1 MRSKELEKGDWK
13 MRWRITS
20 SIEDLEKGLVF
31 GNFKVINGI
40 PKISTWIGFGKDDLE
55 VDLIDTSKFGEVTKE
70 VIQTL
75 MEKGMVVLSGDRGIG
90 KSTLATYIIW
100 RLLHNKL
107 VDVVVHVNKLIPVDA
122 LEINNQIRADNKKY
136 VIIYDPSPID
146 VYYEPRTMQN
156 IHYDIDGIKTTLN
169 ELMDIKNAWKI
180 IVLPNDFY
188 NIISGNEELGNI
200 INDNVITINLKD
212 KAFLRD
218 VIKEYSGYDS
228 VSDELVKRVMKYDS
242 YTLVAK
248 YTGIIMRERRCEAKN
263 ADELI
268 RGSVDMVKLFFA
280 HYIWGSI
287 LQENTNLAR
296 KASVPL
302 IFYTTFGKLSED
314 VVYMMKAINDG
325 GVWELIDRDRVA
337 KSKLEELIE
346 DDLKPIAKWLSI
358 WHEDLIDETLKDLIG
373 LNGEETRNKYRDHGL
388 KDFIES
394 LDWGYKKLIKRITRP
409 YENLDKEV

>member
-1 MRSKELEKGDWK
+1 
-13 MRWRITS
+13 MRWGIIS

-31 GNFKVINGI
+31 SDFKVINGV

-55 VDLIDTSKFGEVTKE
+55 VDLIDTGKFGEITEE

-75 MEKGMVVLSGDRGIG
+75 IEKGMVVLSGDRGIG
-90 KSTLATYIIW
+90 KSTLVAYTTW
-100 RLLHNKL
+100 RLLRNKL
-107 VDVVVHVNKLIPVDA
+107 VDTVVHVNKLIPADA
-122 LEINNQIRADNKKY
+122 LEMNNQIRADNKKY

-156 IHYDIDGIKTTLN
+156 IDYDIDGMKTTLN
-169 ELMDIKNAWKI
+169 ELMDIKNAWII

-188 NIISGNEELGNI
+188 NIISGNEELWNI
-200 INDNVITINLKD
+200 INDNTITINLKD
-212 KAFLRD
+212 KAFLRE
-218 VIKEYSGYDS
+218 VIKEYSGCDS
-228 VSDELVKRVMKYDS
+228 VSDELVKRVMGYGN
-242 YTLVAK
+242 YTLIAK
-248 YTGIIMRERRCEAKN
+248 YTGIMMRERRCEATN
-263 ADELI
+263 TDELI

-287 LQENTNLAR
+287 LQENMNLAR

-314 VVYMMKAINDG
+314 AIYMMKAVNDG

-337 KSKLEELIE
+337 KSKLGELVE
-346 DDLKPIAKWLSI
+346 DDLKPIAKWLSM

-373 LNGEETRNKYRDHGL
+373 LNGEEARNKYRDHGL
-388 KDFIES
+388 KDFIKS
-394 LDWGYKKLIKRITRP
+394 LDWGYEKLIERITRP
-409 YENLDKEV
+409 YENLDKELK